1 MQSRYWSSQ
10 KRHHTFFEAKNDWM
24 ISFVLALFSISRGTL
39 QQFCFII
46 IMNFACSYSWVN
58 LVCPK
63 LEGGG
68 GGNKNYFAEKYFLP
82 EMVWNGEKID
92 QITFSRIKVQSCGP
106 FCDNSSLFFLLFNLR
121 WAVAKLYVSLVL
133 FSSFSFAFF
142 NSDSSLSLFLSSG
155 RCYHPPTQRYHWSRP
170 ARKSRMFSPV
180 ILFILVY
187 CVWSC
192 FILFK

>member
-1 MQSRYWSSQ
+1 MMLIEIIIITIASSVLFQ
-10 KRHHTFFEAKNDWM
+10 TNIPCWQRRRQWFPPRIFFPRKH
-24 ISFVLALFSISRGTL
+24 I
-39 QQFCFII
+39 FII
-46 IMNFACSYSWVN
+46 E
-58 LVCPK
+58 K
-63 LEGGG
+63 KK
-68 GGNKNYFAEKYFLP
+68 NKPWRFRRLWLNKILTWY
-82 EMVWNGEKID
+82 GEKVG
-92 QITFSRIKVQSCGP
+92 QITFSRIKVQYCGP

-142 NSDSSLSLFLSSG
+142 NSGSSLSLFLSSG